1 MNTSQLED
9 ICKRACEVVKVAG
22 TFILEQA
29 GKVGVEQIETK
40 AHNSLVSYVDKES
53 EKILVKG
60 LGEILPEAS
69 FLTEEET
76 VAQEDSPLRWIIDP
90 LDGTTNFLHQLPC
103 YNISVAL
110 EVDTTLSIGIVLD
123 VQTKELFYAWK
134 GGGAYLNGHPIHV
147 RTGIQLADSMV
158 STGFPYYD
166 YGMTDQYLATL
177 KILMQRTRGIRRVG
191 AAAIDLAY
199 VAAGR
204 YDTFFEYSLQPYDVA
219 AGIVLVHEA
228 GGLINDFQGHK
239 NYLFGKQIVASSP
252 DIHEEML
259 GILLE
264 NFQQS

>member
-1 MNTSQLED
+1 MTTDQLED

-29 GKVGVEQIETK
+29 GKVSPEQIETK
-40 AHNSLVSYVDKES
+40 AHNSLVSYVDKQS

-60 LGEILPEAS
+60 LSEILPDAT

-76 VAQEDSPLRWIIDP
+76 VDQKEGPLRWIIDP

-110 EVDTTLSIGIVLD
+110 QVEDRLSIGIVLD
-123 VQTKELFYAWK
+123 VQKGELFTAWT
-134 GGGAYLNGHPIHV
+134 GGGAYLDGRRIYV
-147 RTGIQLADSMV
+147 RDNIELADAMI

-166 YGMTDQYLATL
+166 FGLTDQYLKTL
-177 KILMQRTRGIRRVG
+177 GVLMQRARGIRRVG

-219 AGIVLVHEA
+219 AGIVLIIEA
-228 GGLINDFQGHK
+228 GGRVNDFQG
-239 NYLFGKQIVASSP
+239 NQDYLFGKQIVASSP
-252 DIHEEML
+252 AIHDEML
-259 GILLE
+259 QILLE
-264 NFQQS
+264 HF